1 MDKETIIRSYDPQIA
16 RRLLGYLKPY
26 RVLFFLALGALVL
39 ASLGELLTPVIIK
52 RVMDEHILVSHVRI
66 KPEAEEFPG
75 AEPLFARPERLSGQ
89 IGEYLYLNESVL
101 SEISGAVKRRLIDEE
116 LLDHRSWHWSQ
127 GEAAVTVMDR
137 HPGLFERMDDRGAL
151 LKEALN
157 SLPREDRRILREE
170 NHQGLKTYSLIFALL
185 LLVILVFSFAQVY
198 LMAYIAQGVMRDMRL
213 GLLRHTMGL
222 PLSSLS
228 SRPVGSLVS
237 RLTGDVETV
246 NELFTSVATS
256 LFRDFFMM
264 FGVVAVL
271 FSLNVRLAWITCLSL
286 PPVLLLTWFF
296 RARARE
302 AYRKVRLWVSEVNG
316 FLSERV
322 AGMEIVQ
329 MFGRE
334 EASASLF
341 GEKNR
346 NLLKANLAEMYVF
359 ALFRPLIDLLTS
371 VSIGVIVYFG
381 ARLFT
386 DRALTLGILIA
397 FINLIEKFYQP
408 VKDLSEKFNI
418 LQSAMA
424 GSERVFDLLDSGMPE
439 GETGA
444 DGAVDAAVST
454 AAGDPKTED
463 FSGGGVGN
471 PATDSAGEEKPS
483 GDGLPS
489 CGDGTVTFHGVEF
502 SYNPEEPVL
511 KGLSFT
517 LHPGETVAVVG
528 YTGAGKTTIA
538 NLMARFYEIQG
549 GQICLGGQ
557 DIRQIP
563 LDQLRRRVQTV
574 QQEVFLF
581 SGTLKENISLGKEL
595 TDQEL
600 RRALETV
607 KADKFVDALPLG
619 LDTPVKEGG
628 VNFSAGQRQL
638 ISFARIIA
646 HEPEIVILD
655 EATASIDTETEKL
668 IQEALATL
676 LEDRTSLVI
685 AHRLS
690 TIQHADRIMVLNEG
704 LLVEE
709 GTHGELMARRGA
721 YYNLYRL
728 QYEKNRTL

>member
-26 RVLFFLALGALVL
+26 RILFFLALGALVL

-66 KPEAEEFPG
+66 KPEAAEVSG
-75 AEPLFARPERLSGQ
+75 AKPLFSRPERLSGQ

-101 SEISGAVKRRLIDEE
+101 SEISGAVKQRLIDQG
-116 LLDHRSWHWSQ
+116 LLDPRSWHWSQ
-127 GEAAVTVMDR
+127 GTAAEEVMNR
-137 HPGLFERMDDRGAL
+137 HPGVFERQDDRGAL
-151 LKEALN
+151 LKEDLDN
-157 SLPREDRRILREE
+157 LPREDRRILREE
-170 NHQGLKTYSLIFALL
+170 NYRGLMNYSLLFALL
-185 LLVILVFSFAQVY
+185 LLVILIFSFAQVY

-302 AYRKVRLWVSEVNG
+302 AYRRVRLWVSEVNG

-334 EASASLF
+334 EASSSLF

-386 DRALTLGILIA
+386 DSALTLGVLIA

-424 GSERVFDLLDSGMPE
+424 GSERVFDLLDSGKPE
-439 GETGA
+439 GAPGAEETGE
-444 DGAVDAAVST
+444 AAVV
-454 AAGDPKTED
+454 GDSSDSPLPACED
-463 FSGGGVGN
+463 GS
-471 PATDSAGEEKPS
+471 
-483 GDGLPS
+483 
-489 CGDGTVTFHGVEF
+489 VTFHGVEF

-511 KGLSFT
+511 KGLSFI

-549 GQICLGGQ
+549 GQICLGGE
-557 DIRQIP
+557 DIRHIP

-595 TDQEL
+595 TDREL

-607 KADKFVDALPLG
+607 KADRFVDALPLG

-668 IQEALATL
+668 IQEALVTL
-676 LEDRTSLVI
+676 LKGRTSLVI

-728 QYEKNRTL
+728 QYEKNQAL

>member
-1 MDKETIIRSYDPQIA
+1 M
-16 RRLLGYLKPY
+16 
-26 RVLFFLALGALVL
+26 
-39 ASLGELLTPVIIK
+39 
-52 RVMDEHILVSHVRI
+52 
-66 KPEAEEFPG
+66 
-75 AEPLFARPERLSGQ
+75 
-89 IGEYLYLNESVL
+89 N
-101 SEISGAVKRRLIDEE
+101 
-116 LLDHRSWHWSQ
+116 
-127 GEAAVTVMDR
+127 
-137 HPGLFERMDDRGAL
+137 
-151 LKEALN
+151 
-157 SLPREDRRILREE
+157 
-170 NHQGLKTYSLIFALL
+170 YSLLFALL
-185 LLVILVFSFAQVY
+185 LLVILIFSFAQVY

-334 EASASLF
+334 EASSSLF

-386 DRALTLGILIA
+386 DSALTLGVLIA

-424 GSERVFDLLDSGMPE
+424 GSERVFDLLDSGKPE
-439 GETGA
+439 GAPGAEET
-444 DGAVDAAVST
+444 DEAAVV
-454 AAGDPKTED
+454 GDSSDSPLPACED
-463 FSGGGVGN
+463 GSVI
-471 PATDSAGEEKPS
+471 
-483 GDGLPS
+483 
-489 CGDGTVTFHGVEF
+489 FHGVEF

-511 KGLSFT
+511 KGLSFI

-549 GQICLGGQ
+549 GQICLGGE
-557 DIRQIP
+557 DIRHIP

-595 TDQEL
+595 TDREL

-668 IQEALATL
+668 IQEALVTL
-676 LEDRTSLVI
+676 LKGRTSLVI

-728 QYEKNRTL
+728 QYEKNQAL